1 MSALRLVITSLAL
14 LCCWAVHASENYAV
28 SYVYD
33 GDTVQISTLQLT
45 DSQGQFKLRLS
56 DIDAPER
63 NQPYGLKA
71 RRALIKLCQGKHVA
85 VNVEITGTDKYARQL
100 GKLSC
105 NGIDASL
112 YLVEQGYAW
121 HSAKF
126 SNDPKLKQAAAKA
139 RENKHGLWQDPAPMP
154 PWLWRKR
161 NLPSQSNH

>member
-1 MSALRLVITSLAL
+1 MLALRLVITSLAL
-14 LCCWAVHASENYAV
+14 FLCCVVHASESYTV

-33 GDTVQISTLQLT
+33 GDTVQISTLQLA

-71 RRALIKLCQGKHVA
+71 RRALMKLCQGTDVE
-85 VNVEITGTDKYARQL
+85 VRVEISGTDKYARKL
-100 GKLSC
+100 GILNC
-105 NGIDASL
+105 NGTDASL
-112 YLVEQGYAW
+112 YLVEHGYAW

-126 SNDPKLKQAAAKA
+126 SNNPQLKQAAAKA
-139 RENKHGLWQDPAPMP
+139 RENKRGLWQDPDPMP

-161 NLPSQSNH
+161 NLQP

>member
-1 MSALRLVITSLAL
+1 MLALRLVITSLGL
-14 LCCWAVHASENYAV
+14 LCCCAAHASERYSV

-33 GDTVQISTLQLT
+33 GDTVQLT

-71 RRALIKLCQGKHVA
+71 RRALMRLCQGTYIEVK
-85 VNVEITGTDKYARQL
+85 VEITGTDQYARQL
-100 GKLSC
+100 GKLNC
-105 NGIDASL
+105 NGTDASL

-126 SNDPKLKQAAAKA
+126 SSDTQLKQAAA
-139 RENKHGLWQDPAPMP
+139 RLVSLN
-154 PWLWRKR
+154 
-161 NLPSQSNH
+161 

>member
-1 MSALRLVITSLAL
+1 MLALRLVITSLGL
-14 LCCWAVHASENYAV
+14 LCCCIVHAGESDGV

-33 GDTVQISTLQLT
+33 GDTVQISTLQLAGA
-45 DSQGQFKLRLS
+45 QGQFKLRLN

-71 RRALIKLCQGKHVA
+71 RRALMKLCQGAHIEVK
-85 VNVEITGTDKYARQL
+85 VEITGTDQYGRQL
-100 GKLSC
+100 GKLNC
-105 NGIDASL
+105 NGTDASL

-126 SNDPKLKQAAAKA
+126 SNDNKLKQAAANA
-139 RENKHGLWQDPAPMP
+139 RENKRGLWQDPNPMA

-161 NLPSQSNH
+161 NLQTQSNN